1 MDKRSRGDSIASV
14 LRSDKHAPEG
24 ASRSSRRN
32 AGAHRDAISRVVSA
46 YSGPIVRGYSWGRF
60 KIFRQRFLE
69 EIGQYL
75 PETGRVLDI
84 GCGFGLFAL
93 YFAEARPRC
102 DVHGIDLSERRIEMA
117 RAAAA
122 RLVRNNATFALGDAR
137 TITALDAFDAVY
149 LLDVI
154 HHVPAAV
161 VPGLLRSIHGALPVG
176 GTLIVKE
183 LDTSPRWQRVFAH
196 ALDLAMSPSSPPHYW
211 PQESLAAL
219 LEEIGFS
226 VKRHAM
232 IDYLPYPHVLFVG
245 TKR

>member
-1 MDKRSRGDSIASV
+1 M
-14 LRSDKHAPEG
+14 
-24 ASRSSRRN
+24 RR
-32 AGAHRDAISRVVSA
+32 VSA
-46 YSGPIVRGYSWGRF
+46 G
-60 KIFRQRFLE
+60 
-69 EIGQYL
+69 
-75 PETGRVLDI
+75 T
-84 GCGFGLFAL
+84 
-93 YFAEARPRC
+93 PRK
-102 DVHGIDLSERRIEMA
+102 DS
-117 RAAAA
+117 
-122 RLVRNNATFALGDAR
+122 FALGDAR

-154 HHVPAAV
+154 HHVPVAV
-161 VPGLLRSIHGALPVG
+161 VPGLLRSIHAALPVG

-183 LDTSPRWQRVFAH
+183 LDTYPRWQRVFAH